1 MGVQTQGPVLFTRK
15 RYVLGTENESFEHV
29 LVLSITV
36 DYSLDCTCY
45 ECLGIV
51 NNSEHDACEGSLKM
65 WINIQFLMRRNI
77 RWMMNG
83 FY

>member
-1 MGVQTQGPVLFTRK
+1 M
-15 RYVLGTENESFEHV
+15 YVLGNENESFEHV

-51 NNSEHDACEGSLKM
+51 NNSDHACEGSS
-65 WINIQFLMRRNI
+65 FS
-77 RWMMNG
+77 
-83 FY
+83 F